1 MVKKQRQLNPYL
13 LLILSFLGL
22 VLLGSFLLSM
32 PFAFR
37 NNPNNEWCHGG
48 TYMDAF
54 FTSLSAMSNTGV
66 TTYPAGLA
74 DTLSIPG
81 QIIVLVLVQIGGLGI
96 VTILTFLF
104 TLFRRNLEFKNRL
117 MISQA
122 IAFNNFSE
130 IVKFVRRLMIIT
142 VVCEVIGFGL
152 GIPVYIKMFPDNV
165 PKALYYSFFYSIS
178 AFNNAGFDLSSGTT
192 SFIDGIHSTGG
203 LMIETT
209 NWLYYYSTIYLAV
222 LSLLGG
228 LSFLV
233 IIEVVLGH
241 KPPRRW
247 SAFTKIV
254 LAMTVGMI
262 LLFSLLLFL
271 FEGFKPENPMNYY
284 ESLMQII
291 NCRTAGFTFYSQE
304 DISLPGRMLCCIM
317 MFVGG
322 APLSTA
328 GGRSLDDRR
337 LHRIDI
343 LELGRR
349 ALDFDIRFRRKRL
362 HESGG
367 INLTIYRNHKAL
379 RGHVTDEFAL
389 TIAIRPF
396 LVHFDAVLFHVGL
409 RNFKRFHIFENHGTA
424 FCQALGNR
432 FLVLAA
438 NFKAKAH
445 FELVSSEFLGF
456 RCRDFDARDLDCRCT
471 VGVNDRNCRTIVL
484 DGTDEENNAN
494 NQRYQVDNIQHF

>member
-209 NWLYYYSTIYLAV
+209 SWLYYYSTIYLAV

-254 LAMTVGMI
+254 LAMTFGMI

-328 GGRSLDDRR
+328 GGIKITTVFIIVLSIISYFRGKRMSAFKRRYSDTMVAKSMSLVFVVFA
-337 LHRIDI
+337 I
-343 LELGRR
+343 LLL
-349 ALDFDIRFRRKRL
+349 AF
-362 HESGG
+362 
-367 INLTIYRNHKAL
+367 
-379 RGHVTDEFAL
+379 
-389 TIAIRPF
+389 
-396 LVHFDAVLFHVGL
+396 VGL
-409 RNFKRFHIFENHGTA
+409 VIFGTKEVEGYPLSDDIKNNIVPFYLYEVFSFFGNVGFYTGLESHLSVGSAIILCLLMLLGHLGPMAFFQLFQNH
-424 FCQALGNR
+424 
-432 FLVLAA
+432 
-438 NFKAKAH
+438 
-445 FELVSSEFLGF
+445 
-456 RCRDFDARDLDCRCT
+456 LDK
-471 VGVNDRNCRTIVL
+471 
-484 DGTDEENNAN
+484 NAN
-494 NQRYQVDNIQHF
+494 VHYSFVEEDFLIG